1 MYSPHPAISRTI
13 GNEASFAEIGK
24 YISSF
29 YNAAIKTQALSVE
42 DIVKVMK
49 QNIDFHKSIA
59 AIEEKFDVSS
69 LYSIEKKVKASFRN
83 DKSGVITAYYKMCA
97 GYQGKAK
104 AADSTF
110 FGALTKANKEMI
122 KVLEML
128 VKNSNQ
134 LFDDKFISIDNT
146 KVSNILVVS
155 IMKQSTMLADY
166 SNHVF
171 GELCN
176 MIRRDAHTVAPYK
189 IKFILENGSRVTNI
203 VNNLLAKENSYHFM
217 RDLERFRKENND
229 LLVYANG
236 NVFTNFINQFKIL
249 DPFGSLSGF
258 FIPSLNFIA
267 YISRVIDDY
276 NHDRYLEHKTTH
288 EWLIAHCSVL
298 QYDLQNMDPN
308 SEEYQKLLKVI
319 KNYDQEIAK
328 YHQKMDDYL
337 NEE

>member
-1 MYSPHPAISRTI
+1 MNTHPAVSRRV

-24 YISSF
+24 YIASF
-29 YNAAIKTQALSVE
+29 YNAAIKTQALAV
-42 DIVKVMK
+42 DDLVKIMK
-49 QNIDFHKSIA
+49 QNIDFHRSIA
-59 AIEEKFDVSS
+59 AIEEKFDISS
-69 LYSIEKKVKASFRN
+69 LYSIEKKVRANLRN
-83 DKSGVITAYYKMCA
+83 DKSGVITAYYKMCS

-104 AADSTF
+104 SADSVF
-110 FGALTKANKEMI
+110 FGALIKANKEMV

-128 VKNSNQ
+128 IKNSNQ

-155 IMKQSTMLADY
+155 IVKQSTMLADY

-176 MIRRDAHTVAPYK
+176 MTRRDSYVVPPYK
-189 IKFILENGSRVTNI
+189 IKFILENGTRVTNV

-236 NVFTNFINQFKIL
+236 NVFTNFINQVKML
-249 DPFGSLSGF
+249 DPFGSMSGF

-276 NHDRYLEHKTTH
+276 NHDRYLEYKTTH
-288 EWLIAHCSVL
+288 EWLVAHCAVL
-298 QYDLQNMDPN
+298 QYDLQDMDPN
-308 SEEYQKLLKVI
+308 SPEYQKMLKVI
-319 KNYDQEIAK
+319 KNYEQEIAK

-337 NEE
+337 DEE